1 MKLSDFDYNYPEELV
16 AQRPAARRDA
26 SRMMVA
32 NRSDQSFTH
41 GSIQD
46 LPDYLQDGDLVVVN
60 DTKVLPMR
68 LYGHRHSTSR
78 FSTSSN
84 RNTVYS
90 SSERSESRS
99 ASGSRIEILLLKE
112 IDRDEKVWL
121 ALATR
126 KKRLKAGDQL
136 TFDDNLIATI
146 LENRFEGILLQFQT
160 DQSIEELL
168 PTIGLPPLPPYIQR
182 KERSDYTE
190 EDHQRYQTIYAKHIG
205 SAAAPTAG
213 FHLTETIVN
222 KCRARGTEIIPITLH
237 VGIDTFSPVRVEKI
251 LDHEM
256 HGEEY
261 RISDESVG
269 AIRKAK
275 DEGRRVIAIGTTTVR
290 ALESFAPYLTNNQK
304 TSTPEHQHTN
314 QHQNTRTPEYQNTNL
329 FITPG
334 YTFKIVDAMLTNFH
348 QPKSTLLMMVSAFAG
363 KDFIFRTYKEAIRE
377 KYRLF
382 SYGDCMLIL

>member
-16 AQRPAARRDA
+16 AQRPPEKRDH
-26 SRMMVA
+26 SRMMVL
-32 NRSDQSFTH
+32 NRGDQTFTN

-46 LPDYLQDGDLVVVN
+46 LPDYVQSGDIVVVN

-68 LYGHRHSTSR
+68 LFG
-78 FSTSSN
+78 
-84 RNTVYS
+84 
-90 SSERSESRS
+90 ER
-99 ASGSRIEILLLKE
+99 ASGSKVEVLLLRE
-112 IDRDEKVWL
+112 IDRDEKIWL

-126 KKRLKAGDQL
+126 KKRLKEGDTL
-136 TFDDNLIATI
+136 TFDKTVSATI

-160 DQSIEELL
+160 NQPIEELL
-168 PTIGLPPLPPYIQR
+168 PLIGLPPLPPYIQR

-213 FHLTETIVN
+213 FHLTEKIVDA
-222 KCRARGTEIIPITLH
+222 CRVRGAEIVPITLH
-237 VGIDTFSPVRVEKI
+237 VGIDTFSPVRVEKV

-256 HGEEY
+256 RIGKESGE
-261 RISDESVG
+261 

-275 DEGRRVIAIGTTTVR
+275 GDGRRIIAIGTTTVR
-290 ALESFAPYLTNNQK
+290 ALESFATHLT
-304 TSTPEHQHTN
+304 E
-314 QHQNTRTPEYQNTNL
+314 HQNTRTQENQNTNL

-334 YTFKIVDAMLTNFH
+334 YSFKIVDAMLTNFH

-363 KDFIFRTYKEAIRE
+363 KDFIFRAYEEAIRE

-382 SYGDCMLIL
+382 SYGDCMLII